1 MNHRQPGS
9 TPRSTPPAQTA
20 SKPRLLC
27 GFAENYPPP
36 AHNRKSEPM
45 SNITPAIDESA
56 RHQARVLPFNGNHR
70 YRPFLPA
77 SERHLHGMPYKQSA
91 VLREIINRNP
101 FCRNDFR
108 AILFEWQHPWF
119 AFIGF
124 RTFQGLLSS
133 SLIKVAF
140 SGNSCVSVQRK
151 NAQMLCHSPLT
162 SPLDCILFHV
172 R

>member
-9 TPRSTPPAQTA
+9 NPRSTPPAQTA

-77 SERHLHGMPYKQSA
+77 SERHLHGMPDKQSA

-133 SLIKVAF
+133 SFRTFQGLL
-140 SGNSCVSVQRK
+140 SSVSEPSRVMFTGLRAPQVFDK
-151 NAQMLCHSPLT
+151 N
-162 SPLDCILFHV
+162 ILKQN
-172 R
+172 